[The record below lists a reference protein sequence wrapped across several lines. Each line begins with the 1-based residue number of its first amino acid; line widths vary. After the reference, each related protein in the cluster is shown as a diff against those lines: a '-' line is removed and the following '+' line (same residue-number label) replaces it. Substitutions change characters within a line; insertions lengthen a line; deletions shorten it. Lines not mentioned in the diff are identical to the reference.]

1 VTVSAE
7 FVANEQMNN
16 CVSGDAEATRAGAP
30 SAPPASLPVSTAVA
44 PDSPAASSDEE
55 EPEQDSSA
63 PEPVPAAQQPAEQ
76 PNKASRKANDNHQSG
91 KNQRSKHKRPQAPS
105 KQTVPQAA
113 AAPAVPP
120 APSPSAPAGPAAAPA
135 FSSAPSASAPASA
148 PAPAPAPA
156 PQQPTPAQNSHS
168 APGQVPAPGPAPG
181 TSTSNCSRGP
191 AEPAFP
197 HMEAVSRV
205 LALPIV
211 DTGVSI
217 VTGVYS
223 RVKNVNPVVQ
233 WSLGTAEGA
242 VRSSLGRSLSLLG
255 PLSGPLAVVDALLC
269 RGLDMVEY
277 NVPIITLPPELMVT
291 ASRDYMSMR
300 VVAPV
305 VRMTATNARLADTL
319 AARALDSADHYV
331 DKYLPGD
338 AATEN
343 GDAVGSGVI
352 KGGAAL
358 KRADRLSRKLQR
370 RLTRLTL
377 AEARA
382 LRKDTENTLHT
393 LVYFAET
400 LVKDPRAFVEQCR
413 AVWNHLSENEP
424 ENQVPPETMEER
436 LALLVREVA
445 RRVVHLAN
453 YTAASANT
461 KSVTTVANHILKSV
475 RVEGSKV
482 MNFAQSQLGRIH
494 MQQVFGEVNMYTH
507 HLLERLAH
515 LLAGLRNSSNS
526 IGRRFPHA
534 DTNNIAIVN

>member
-1 VTVSAE
+1 MWRDTVGTRQLSSREWSPVQLHLFMRSRVTISAE

-16 CVSGDAEATRAGAP
+16 CVSNDAESPRADTP
-30 SAPPASLPVSTAVA
+30 STPAASLPVSTPTAA
-44 PDSPAASSDEE
+44 ATDSSVASSDEDDHDAT
-55 EPEQDSSA
+55 PEL
-63 PEPVPAAQQPAEQ
+63 VPALVEQ
-76 PNKASRKANDNHQSG
+76 VKPNKKVNDNHQHS
-91 KNQRSKHKRPQAPS
+91 KNQRSKHKRPQDAHKPAAKSPS
-105 KQTVPQAA
+105 KHEAPPAASPSSSPAPAAAPAAPAPARPAAAA
-113 AAPAVPP
+113 AAPP
-120 APSPSAPAGPAAAPA
+120 PSPSAPAPLQPLQNSHPAAAPPPA
-135 FSSAPSASAPASA
+135 APVT
-148 PAPAPAPA
+148 PAP
-156 PQQPTPAQNSHS
+156 TP
-168 APGQVPAPGPAPG
+168 
-181 TSTSNCSRGP
+181 NCSRRT
-191 AEPAFP
+191 ASSAFP

-211 DTGVSI
+211 DTGVSM
-217 VTGVYS
+217 VSGVYS
-223 RVKNVNPVVQ
+223 KVKNVNPVVQ
-233 WSLGTAEGA
+233 WGLGTAEGA
-242 VRSSLGRSLSLLG
+242 VLSSLGRSLSLLG
-255 PLSGPLAVVDALLC
+255 PLSGPLSVVDAILC

-277 NVPIITLPPELMVT
+277 NVPIITLPPELMMT

-305 VRMTATNARLADTL
+305 LRMTATNARLADTL

-343 GDAVGSGVI
+343 GDAVGAGII
-352 KGGAAL
+352 KGGAAF

-370 RLTRLTL
+370 RITRLTL

-424 ENQVPPETMEER
+424 ENQVPPETLEER

-453 YTAASANT
+453 YTAGSAST
-461 KSVTTVANHILKSV
+461 KTVSNVAHHVLKSV
-475 RVEGSKV
+475 RVEGAKV
-482 MNFAQSQLGRIH
+482 MNFAQSQLDRVH
-494 MQQVFGEVNMYTH
+494 MQQVLGEVNIYTH
-507 HLLERLAH
+507 QLL
-515 LLAGLRNSSNS
+515 
-526 IGRRFPHA
+526 
-534 DTNNIAIVN
+534 